1 MTSPS
6 DNALSLPSGTIL
18 NDYRIDEILGKGGFA
33 ITYLATDTQL
43 GNQVVLK
50 ELLPDGIATRVDGST
65 VVSQT
70 PDLQDDF
77 RWAVDSFL
85 QEARTLANFEHPNIV
100 RIYRLFEA
108 NGTAYIVMPFI
119 QGETLMKT
127 IHRSAPMSYDAVCSI
142 LFPLLN
148 GLSKVHQSGVL
159 HRDIKPENIFVTQ
172 NQAPVLID
180 FGAARQ
186 VVSSKSMDVT
196 SIITP
201 GYAPIEQY
209 STDSRYQGAWSDIY
223 AMAAVTHHMITGKK
237 PVPASER
244 NDATRNQQ
252 PDPLSSL
259 VQMAPTGYPSAFLAA
274 IDQALCM
281 NESERPRD
289 IAHWDALLGN
299 SNSQTTPSG
308 VYHSPTPQTLHQA
321 PKKSKTLFI
330 IGGGLVALI
339 LAIALVV
346 AGVVFFL
353 PDKNTPE
360 SPEKTA
366 SQGVPYIPPTAKP
379 TPAKPSKPVSKPTA
393 KAAPKAPAQP
403 VSKPAKPQPIPVAK
417 TPTQPSKSPPVA
429 KPPTPVATPATQKKR
444 LPSIYKKKTLKS
456 QLHQA
461 VSMSASKV
469 YLGSYGGKK
478 ALYSIQWMGS
488 ETLRGSIFLYEQG
501 TEYHL
506 YGTNYQK
513 GILQCEIWSKD
524 RVIGHSQIHKQNN
537 TSNITWAGRLRADPS
552 KNLRFTRSSNREA
565 GDAFNSNYV
574 GHVGNSTIDV
584 SLHWRSDGT
593 VSGQYKSR
601 NTGNTYP
608 LKGDNTVDGFL
619 YLDEY
624 TNNNLSA
631 RILLI
636 KKRINGQVIW
646 KGFMSNTDGRQKNM
660 SFQKK

>member
-1 MTSPS
+1 MTPPS
-6 DNALSLPSGTIL
+6 DSALSLSSGTIL
-18 NDYRIDEILGKGGFA
+18 NDYRIDEVLGKGGFA
-33 ITYLATDTQL
+33 ITYLATDIQL
-43 GNQVVLK
+43 ENQVVLK

-172 NQAPVLID
+172 NKAPVLID

-237 PVPASER
+237 PLPASER

-252 PDPLSSL
+252 ADPLLSL
-259 VQMAPTGYPSAFLAA
+259 AQMAPAGFPPSFLAA
-274 IDQALCM
+274 IDQALRM

-289 IAHWDALLGN
+289 IATWEALLGN
-299 SNSQTTPSG
+299 ANSTTTPSG
-308 VYHSPTPQTLHQA
+308 VYHSATTQTFTKA
-321 PKKSKTLFI
+321 PKKNKTLFL
-330 IGGGLVALI
+330 IGAGLVVLT
-339 LAIALVV
+339 LALVF
-346 AGVVFFL
+346 AGVAFFFFD
-353 PDKNTPE
+353 PQTPE
-360 SPEKTA
+360 APEKTA
-366 SQGVPYIPPTAKP
+366 KQGVPYVPPTTNP
-379 TPAKPSKPVSKPTA
+379 PSPVNKPTA
-393 KAAPKAPAQP
+393 KAPTQP
-403 VSKPAKPQPIPVAK
+403 KPQPKQKPVAK
-417 TPTQPSKSPPVA
+417 TPVTPPQKKPTPSPTA
-429 KPPTPVATPATQKKR
+429 KPVQPATAKVPTPAATPATPKKQ

-456 QLHQA
+456 QLHHA
-461 VSMSASKV
+461 VSMAASKV
-469 YLGSYGGKK
+469 YLGTYAGKK
-478 ALYSIQWMGS
+478 AIYSIQWMPN
-488 ETLRGSIFLYEQG
+488 ETLRGSIFLYDQG
-501 TEYHL
+501 TEYYL

-513 GILQCEIWSKD
+513 GVLQCEIWFKD
-524 RVIGHSQIHKQNN
+524 RVVGHSQIHKQNN
-537 TSNITWAGRLRADPS
+537 TSNITWTGRLRADSS
-552 KNLRFTRSSNREA
+552 KTLRFSRNSNRKP
-565 GDAFNSNYV
+565 GNAFNSNYV
-574 GHVGNSTIDV
+574 GYVGNSTIDV
-584 SLHWRSDGT
+584 SLHWRADGT
-593 VSGQYKSR
+593 VTGQYKSR

-608 LKGDNTVDGFL
+608 LKGDNTVNGFL

-631 RILLI
+631 RILLV
-636 KKRINGQVIW
+636 KKRISGRIVW
-646 KGFMSNTDGRQKNM
+646 KGLMSNTDGRQKDM